1 MDQTAILDISKDD
14 IMKNIITKIQEKKII
29 SVVEI
34 DDLKTIDALCETLI
48 SSSIN
53 VIELALRTNVSKKA
67 AELIVKNYPEITIG
81 LGTVINID
89 QVKFALD
96 VGADFA
102 VSPGCNPEVID
113 YSLKNNLP
121 FFPGISNPTDIEIA
135 VNYGCTVLKFYPAEI
150 SGGIKFLETINS
162 PFKYLNLKYI
172 PLGGINNSNILD
184 YLKSEIILAVGG
196 SWINTKKAIKEKK
209 WDLIKANALEINKLL

>member
-1 MDQTAILDISKDD
+1 
-14 IMKNIITKIQEKKII
+14 MKNIITKIQEKKII

-135 VNYGCTVLKFYPAEI
+135 VNYGCAVLKFYPAEI

-162 PFKYLNLKYI
+162 PFKYLNLEYI

>member
-1 MDQTAILDISKDD
+1 
-14 IMKNIITKIQEKKII
+14 MKNIITKIQEKKII

-102 VSPGCNPEVID
+102 LSPGCNPEVID

-135 VNYGCTVLKFYPAEI
+135 VNYGCAVLKFYPAEI

-162 PFKYLNLKYI
+162 PFKYLNLEYI

>member
-1 MDQTAILDISKDD
+1 MNDIVVQPLSKACGAEISGIDLTKPISREVAGILYRSWLEHCVIV
-14 IMKNIITKIQEKKII
+14 IRGQ
-29 SVVEI
+29 
-34 DDLKTIDALCETLI
+34 DLSD
-48 SSSIN
+48 
-53 VIELALRTNVSKKA
+53 
-67 AELIVKNYPEITIG
+67 
-81 LGTVINID
+81 ID

-150 SGGIKFLETINS
+150 SGGIKFLEAINS
-162 PFKYLNLKYI
+162 PFKYLNL
-172 PLGGINNSNILD
+172 
-184 YLKSEIILAVGG
+184 
-196 SWINTKKAIKEKK
+196 
-209 WDLIKANALEINKLL
+209 

>member
-1 MDQTAILDISKDD
+1 
-14 IMKNIITKIQEKKII
+14 MKNIITKIQEKKII

-48 SSSIN
+48 STSIN

-121 FFPGISNPTDIEIA
+121 FFPGISNPTDI
-135 VNYGCTVLKFYPAEI
+135 GL
-150 SGGIKFLETINS
+150 S
-162 PFKYLNLKYI
+162 
-172 PLGGINNSNILD
+172 
-184 YLKSEIILAVGG
+184 
-196 SWINTKKAIKEKK
+196 
-209 WDLIKANALEINKLL
+209 LIHI